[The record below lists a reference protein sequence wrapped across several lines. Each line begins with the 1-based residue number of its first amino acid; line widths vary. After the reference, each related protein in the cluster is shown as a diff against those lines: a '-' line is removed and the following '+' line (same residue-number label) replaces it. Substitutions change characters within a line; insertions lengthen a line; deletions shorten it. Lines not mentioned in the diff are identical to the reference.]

1 MVTPLMIQTADILNT
16 IIISNSFLFVNLW
29 SLIHIIFGAI
39 VMRYIKDKSF
49 YKLFGLLVL
58 YEIFEFTVIAL
69 GYDLFR
75 PELWIDMI
83 YDLIFGLVGGWLYI
97 KFRNI

>member
-1 MVTPLMIQTADILNT
+1 
-16 IIISNSFLFVNLW
+16 
-29 SLIHIIFGAI
+29 
-39 VMRYIKDKSF
+39 MRYIKDKSF

-58 YEIFEFTVIAL
+58 YEIFEFTTIAF

-75 PELWIDMI
+75 PELGIDVF
-83 YDLIFGLVGGWLYI
+83 YDIFWGLVGGWLYI